1 MNDETSSEKIELPK
15 KGTTERYEME
25 KEMWYMLQDNDYN
38 INTVAVVLLYKQN
51 LLGESATV
59 RETMRAYNGSEKSE
73 WAQKYGDVTLE
84 YYELFKQYNQ
94 AKECG

>member
-1 MNDETSSEKIELPK
+1 M
-15 KGTTERYEME
+15 
-25 KEMWYMLQDNDYN
+25 
-38 INTVAVVLLYKQN
+38 VLLYKQN